1 MKLSTEKIGDVIV
14 VTVLTEVLDASN
26 AEEFKIATAPILEK
40 NNKVVFEIS
49 QIKFMDSS
57 GCGTLL
63 SYLRQLKSSNG
74 NLKLCGVQEPIRM
87 LFELVRINR
96 IIEIFDTKEE
106 AVKSF

>member
-1 MKLSTEKIGDVIV
+1 MKLSTEKIGDVVV

-26 AEEFKIATAPILEK
+26 TEEFKADIAPILEE
-40 NNKVVFEIS
+40 NTHVVFEMS

-63 SYLRQLKSSNG
+63 SCLRRLKNSNG
-74 NLKLCGVQEPIRM
+74 DLKLCRVQEPVRT
-87 LFELVRINR
+87 LFELVRIDR

-106 AVKSF
+106 TVKSF

>member
-1 MKLSTEKIGDVIV
+1 MKLSTEKIGEVTV

-63 SYLRQLKSSNG
+63 SFLRQLKSSNG
-74 NLKLCGVQEPIRM
+74 NLKLCGVQEPVRM
-87 LFELVRINR
+87 LFELVRIDR

-106 AVKSF
+106 AVKAF

>member
-1 MKLSTEKIGDVIV
+1 MKLSTEKIGDVTV

-26 AEEFKIATAPILEK
+26 TEEFKVAAAPILEGTT
-40 NNKVVFEIS
+40 KVVFEIS

-57 GCGTLL
+57 GCGVLL
-63 SYLRQLKSSNG
+63 SHLRQLKSSNG
-74 NLKLCGVQEPIRM
+74 NLKLCRVQEPVRT
-87 LFELVRINR
+87 LFELVRIDR

>member
-1 MKLSTEKIGDVIV
+1 MKLSTEKIDDVIV

-26 AEEFKIATAPILEK
+26 AEEFKTAIAPILEE

-63 SYLRQLKSSNG
+63 SFLRQLKTSSG
-74 NLKLCGVQEPIRM
+74 TLKLCRAQEPVRT
-87 LFELVRINR
+87 LFELVRIDR